1 MKHTKYFCYY
11 SNEEIDLKG
20 LKQKLIDF
28 HKLEVI
34 KGNGDSYAVFIKDNQ
49 WKLAVDTWD
58 GEGVWKRFLTL
69 KDCNS

>member
-1 MKHTKYFCYY
+1 MKQTKYFCHY

-28 HKLEVI
+28 HELEGI

-58 GEGVWKRFLTL
+58 GEGVWERFLTL
-69 KDCNS
+69 KDCNL